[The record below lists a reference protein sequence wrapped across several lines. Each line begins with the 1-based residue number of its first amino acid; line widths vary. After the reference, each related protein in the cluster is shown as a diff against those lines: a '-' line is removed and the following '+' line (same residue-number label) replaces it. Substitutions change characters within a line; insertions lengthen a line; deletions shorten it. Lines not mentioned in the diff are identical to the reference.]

1 MKKILLVDDQPALV
15 ALMGEFLTGEGYA
28 VTTHTDGL
36 TALQQMLSLRPDL
49 VITDFS
55 MPGMDGGALLTAMRE
70 NAYLSETPV
79 LVLSG
84 RPEYE
89 IAAACGDRATL
100 MRKPAEPLDVLA
112 AVRRL
117 LPETAA
123 PSRHRARPDILAS
136 AAGHAANG
144 PAVLVA

>member
-1 MKKILLVDDQPALV
+1 MTKILLVDDQPALV
-15 ALMGEFLTGEGYA
+15 ALMSEFLSSEGYE

-36 TALQQMLSLRPDL
+36 TALRQMLELRPDL

-70 NAYLSETPV
+70 NAYLNDTPV

-84 RPEYE
+84 RPESE
-89 IAAACGDRATL
+89 IGPACAGRATL
-100 MRKPAEPLDVLA
+100 LRKPAEPDAVLQ

-117 LPETAA
+117 APATPRPAPARLADGLAAAA
-123 PSRHRARPDILAS
+123 PALTT
-136 AAGHAANG
+136 GW
-144 PAVLVA
+144 